1 MRRPASRGQLQR
13 RGQQCCL
20 GCSGERLGA
29 SVASREPQHMECSAR
44 TARLLEGACRGPTL
58 SVLLASKQQSLQ

>member
-44 TARLLEGACRGPTL
+44 DCTLVGRGLQRTNI
-58 SVLLASKQQSLQ
+58 VCLAS